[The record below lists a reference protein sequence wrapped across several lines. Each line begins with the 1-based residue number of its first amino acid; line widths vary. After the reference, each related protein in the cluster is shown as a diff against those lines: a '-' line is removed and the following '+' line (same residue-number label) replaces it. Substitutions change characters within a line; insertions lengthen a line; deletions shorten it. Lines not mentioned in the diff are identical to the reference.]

1 MDIFLN
7 GVPLEEVYYGI
18 ENSFC
23 QECAEIELLHECD
36 EWCDDY
42 HLYCGECI

>member
-1 MDIFLN
+1 MDIYVN
-7 GVPLEEVYYGI
+7 GIPLEEVYYGI

-23 QECAEIELLHECD
+23 QGCAELELFHECN

-42 HLYCGECI
+42 HLYCGECV